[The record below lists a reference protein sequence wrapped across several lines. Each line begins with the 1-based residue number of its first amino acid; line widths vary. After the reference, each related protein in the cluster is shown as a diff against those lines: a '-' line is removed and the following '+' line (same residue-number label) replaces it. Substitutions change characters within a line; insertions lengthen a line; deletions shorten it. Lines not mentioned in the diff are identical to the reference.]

1 MTWNAYIDIKAN
13 GKLNDAHWEEV
24 KKWAEVEQIWSTQGE
39 WDWLVRLRSSIS
51 SLDSLEK
58 FVFHLRSQPWVSETR
73 TWWAKA
79 V

>member
-24 KKWAEVEQIWSTQGE
+24 KKWAEVEQIWSKQGN
-39 WDWLVRLRSSIS
+39 WDWLVKLRASVN
-51 SLDSLEK
+51 SLDALEK
-58 FVFHLRSQPWVSETR
+58 IVFHLRSQAWVSETH

-79 V
+79 I